1 MAIGTNFLFL
11 MSIKVHRLWY
21 FFFQYFFIIVKK
33 HVMKSAVTADFKRHT
48 ERQKILIH
56 HNFRI
61 HRLIN
66 ISHSPVGIFA
76 LAASTFFS
84 RTNFPTS
91 QQLQKFLFFPFH
103 PTISWCCRKNLDL
116 AFWYVLMCTFLLLV
130 AFSNFHWLSGSC
142 TYFMLLNV
150 CVYVFRRAR
159 TSVVEVLS
167 HQISLSIFHFHSFP
181 FNLCNFLL
189 FFLFLDIPTEKNK
202 DFCVSSGVLQVFII
216 ILTDLY
222 HSSPFS
228 NHFHKY
234 IMTWFIEADVDWL
247 MTSFILLLF
256 VFQGP

>member
-21 FFFQYFFIIVKK
+21 FFLYFHHSEK
-33 HVMKSAVTADFKRHT
+33 HVLESAVTADFKRQT
-48 ERQKILIH
+48 EKKKILIH

-66 ISHSPVGIFA
+66 ISHFPVGIFA

-130 AFSNFHWLSGSC
+130 AFSNFHWLSGSS
-142 TYFMLLNV
+142 TYFMLLSLFLY
-150 CVYVFRRAR
+150 VYVLRRAR

-181 FNLCNFLL
+181 FN
-189 FFLFLDIPTEKNK
+189 
-202 DFCVSSGVLQVFII
+202 
-216 ILTDLY
+216 
-222 HSSPFS
+222 
-228 NHFHKY
+228 
-234 IMTWFIEADVDWL
+234 
-247 MTSFILLLF
+247 
-256 VFQGP
+256 